1 MSVFVIQNKKY
12 DTDKMEYIGVV
23 KKWYK
28 NDVIS
33 KFFGDER
40 GYTYDC
46 KLYRSQ
52 KGNYLITHQIDFT
65 LFGEAI
71 TETEA
76 KTLLINS
83 NLKEYEEL
91 FGEVEEA

>member
-1 MSVFVIQNKKY
+1 MSAFVIQNKKY

-28 NDVIS
+28 NDFIS

-52 KGNYLITHQIDFT
+52 KGNYLITHQIDYT
-65 LFGEAI
+65 LHAEAI

-76 KTLLINS
+76 KSLLIRSDLN
-83 NLKEYEEL
+83 KYEEL